1 MKRSLCGITMTFL
14 VAGGVI
20 AALCG
25 CQVRPM
31 TMGAASEVSVR
42 GALMEVA
49 GVPDQLTGIT
59 MSGQGRIFV
68 NFPRWAGNPRWSVAE
83 LMSDG
88 SLRPYPDEEWNHWD
102 GGAADAGRHFVC
114 VQSVYADNKGFLWIL
129 DPASPGFK
137 GVIKGGA
144 KLVKVDMT
152 TNKVVQVISFDETA
166 APRDSYLNDVRVDTL
181 VETAYIT
188 DSGTGAIVVVDLE
201 SGLARR
207 LLSDHPSTKAEPG
220 FVLKV
225 DGKELVGE
233 DGKAPRINADGIAL
247 DPDRKFLYYHALT
260 ATTLYRID
268 TKYLRDATLLPAELA
283 GHVEKLGETGPVDG
297 MEMDRDYNLYVTS
310 LEDNAIKR
318 YRVYDGSLIRIA
330 ENDLIQWPDSISI
343 SPDNYLY
350 FTASQINLMPR
361 FNQGGDKRMPPYRI
375 FRILLK
381 PFE

>member
-1 MKRSLCGITMTFL
+1 MKKFLCGTTMML
-14 VAGGVI
+14 LLAAGVI
-20 AALCG
+20 AALSG

-31 TMGAASEVSVR
+31 TLGASEVSVR
-42 GALMEVA
+42 GVLMEVA
-49 GVPDQLTGIT
+49 GVPDQITGIT

-68 NFPRWAGNPRWSVAE
+68 NFPRWAGNPRCSVAE

-88 SLRPYPDEEWNHWD
+88 SLRPYPDEEWNRWD
-102 GGAADAGRHFVC
+102 GGAAEAGRHFVC
-114 VQSVYADNKGFLWIL
+114 VQSVYADNKGFLWVL

-137 GVIKGGA
+137 GVVRGGA
-144 KLVKVDMT
+144 KLVKVDMS
-152 TNKVVQVISFDETA
+152 TNKVVQVISFDESV

-207 LLSDHPSTKAEPG
+207 LLSDHTSTKSEPG
-220 FVLKV
+220 FILKV
-225 DGKELVGE
+225 DGKEILGE
-233 DGKAPRINADGIAL
+233 DGKAPRIHSDGIAL

-297 MEMDRDYNLYVTS
+297 MEMDRNYNLYVTS
-310 LEDNAIKR
+310 LEDNTIKR
-318 YRVYDGSLIRIA
+318 YRVFDGSLVQIA
-330 ENDLIQWPDSISI
+330 GNDLIQWPDSMSI
-343 SPDNYLY
+343 STDNYLY
-350 FTASQINLMPR
+350 FTVSQINLMPR
-361 FNQGGDKRMPPYRI
+361 FNHGVDKRTPPYRI

-381 PFE
+381 PFEE